1 MWYCATCRSPN
12 HPQASTCS
20 TCGAANPQAH
30 AGWGQQQPQQQQQQ
44 PQQQPQQQWGQPQ
57 PQPQAQGQWGQPQAQ
72 WAPQPA
78 PMARPQK
85 SNTGLFVGCGAA
97 GCLGFVII
105 GAIIWGLIASSGS
118 SSSSD
123 DGGSSRPSG
132 RLADNVPSRVGS
144 WKAEE
149 AKPLKVSGAVDGIIV
164 TYRKGGDS
172 IIWSAVIMPSES
184 DAQEHLVNVTKNVA
198 GKVSVTGEVVRIK
211 DPKGEVIGLGSH
223 FQSNPEWLVYRID
236 KLVGIVSGP
245 PGDVTEF
252 FRQLP

>member
-1 MWYCATCRSPN
+1 MWYCNNCRSPN
-12 HPQASTCS
+12 HPQATACS
-20 TCGAANPQAH
+20 TCGAANPQQAQ
-30 AGWGQQQPQQQQQQ
+30 AGWGQAQAQQPAQ
-44 PQQQPQQQWGQPQ
+44 PQPQWGQPPAQSPAQPQWGQPQ
-57 PQPQAQGQWGQPQAQ
+57 PQAQWGA
-72 WAPQPA
+72 QPA
-78 PMARPQK
+78 AMARPAK

-105 GAIIWGLIASSGS
+105 GAIIWGLIASTGS

-123 DGGSSRPSG
+123 DDGGTSRPSG
-132 RLADNVPSRVGS
+132 RLADNVPKRVGS
-144 WKAEE
+144 WTAEE

-164 TYRKGGDS
+164 TYQGGGS
-172 IIWSAVIMPSES
+172 TIIWSAVVMPSES

-198 GKVSVTGEVVRIK
+198 SKVSVTGEVVRIK